1 MIPKPVVP
9 TSLVTLLLSLII
21 STTGVGQVIRTD
33 SVNLVSLDTTKVTK
47 VASKIER
54 TQRRLAMAWQ
64 TYNSD
69 STRLYFRLYSDK
81 GSTIGETLYLA
92 RAVNKVGWV
101 VLDFDVAIRNNGET
115 IVAWSEF
122 VPTTNKFNHKYCL
135 FDLAGKA
142 KGAPKN
148 LAVGITPYLKTTS
161 NSSGGFLIAWEDISG
176 WTLVQLFNEQGAAEG
191 SPLQLD
197 TDNIIAQAGIFE
209 YTDEKR
215 IHVGSMFK
223 DWSSAPSAVVR
234 AYDHL
239 GSLLNNPPTSSNAW
253 SLTTADVSF
262 GNKKTVFSFA
272 YNSATYFTMTSKVSA
287 ETANNR
293 ILVDNVA
300 AQFSQVAQND
310 NGSFG
315 MAWATTTDVR
325 MGIFH
330 SSGQKTGIPIVVPT
344 GGLTPSS
351 IDIMSGAGSEAAVVV
366 AGNSDTTAQITLQR
380 FRYQGPTETE
390 EQVVK
395 SVLAAP
401 LKFQYALSGVR
412 THVAVWQHKEP
423 TRSAIFAQVYDSLFQ
438 KKGDPINV
446 TGFISHGE
454 LYTSHFFD
462 FETAIDSIGNFMV
475 VWQSNIQDVS
485 AKQFDSDGTVKR
497 PEFKVNTSAGDIAMA
512 ARIAAS
518 PNGKFV
524 IFWRDINGKLKARL
538 FDKEGDSG
546 EKILKE
552 YVWYGDFNG
561 EMRSKN
567 RVAINN
573 RGDFVCTFRTDYYA
587 VQMLIFEASFTEI
600 AAPLHSYLMY
610 SDSNMDIVMNNN
622 QIVLSWIVDGLETGI
637 KVQRFDTRGAKIGP
651 LITADDHVES
661 LRYPSLAMNYK
672 NEFVLAYQDGTQ
684 QLQHFSSQGE
694 MIGERRRFT
703 TLSEIPEVRIS
714 QNPRGD
720 VFAVYSSDSHAVP
733 GTNTGDYNVIAK
745 GLFSAST
752 APKVYT
758 VTRTIYVG
766 ESFDFGNDKLTL
778 PGEYSHLFG
787 TDSLVVLTLEVV
799 DQVIKKA
806 QTISFDGPSVLEVGA
821 SFPLEAVAS
830 SGLVV
835 AYETSDAI
843 VAKIVDNVVTAV
855 GEGVVTITAKQPGND
870 TFSAAEPVT
879 LTITVTF
886 VTAIESPI
894 SGNATSLHPNPTTNE
909 IKVIL
914 AGFSP
919 DPPVNIRI
927 TDAMGRIVH
936 RSSVSSN
943 EETAVN
949 VENFVDGLYVV
960 HLEQGTI
967 CIERKFV
974 KR

>member
-9 TSLVTLLLSLII
+9 TTLVTLLFSLII
-21 STTGVGQVIRTD
+21 STTAVGQVIRTD
-33 SVNLVSLDTTKVTK
+33 SVNLVSLISTKVTK
-47 VASKIER
+47 VASKTDR
-54 TQRRLAMAWQ
+54 TQRLAVAWQ
-64 TYNSD
+64 TYNAD
-69 STRLYFRLYSDK
+69 STRLYFRLYSHK
-81 GSTIGETLYLA
+81 GTPISETLYLA
-92 RAVNKVGWV
+92 RSVNKVGWV
-101 VLDFDVAIRNNGET
+101 VMDFDVALRNNGET
-115 IVAWSEF
+115 VVAWSEF

-135 FDLAGKA
+135 FDVAGKA
-142 KGAPKN
+142 KGSPKN
-148 LAVGITPYLKTTS
+148 LAVGNPTPYLKTAA
-161 NSSGGFLIAWEDISG
+161 NGIGGFLIAWDDISG
-176 WTLVQLFNEQGAAEG
+176 WTLVQLFNEQGVAEG
-191 SPLQLD
+191 SPVQLD
-197 TDNIIAQAGIFE
+197 IDNIIAQAGIIE

-215 IHVGSMFK
+215 IHVGTMFK

-239 GSLLNNPPTSSNAW
+239 GSLLNNPPTSSNVW
-253 SLTTADVSF
+253 SLTTGDVSF

-330 SSGQKTGIPIVVPT
+330 SSGQKTGTPIVVAT

-351 IDIMSGAGSEAAVVV
+351 IDVMSGAGCETAVVV
-366 AGNSDTTAQITLQR
+366 AANSDTSAQITLQR
-380 FRYQGPTETE
+380 YRYQGPTETE

-412 THVAVWQHKEP
+412 THVAIWQHKEP

-454 LYTSHFFD
+454 LYTLHFFD
-462 FETAIDSIGNFMV
+462 FESAIDSIGNFMV
-475 VWQSNIQDVS
+475 VWQSSNQDVS
-485 AKQFDSDGTVKR
+485 AKQFDSDGTITR
-497 PEFKVNTSAGDIAMA
+497 PEFKVNTSAGEIAVP

-524 IFWRDINGKLKARL
+524 ISWRDTGGKVKARF
-538 FDKEGDSG
+538 FDNGADSG

-552 YVWYGDFNG
+552 NVWYNDFDG
-561 EMRSKN
+561 EMRRKN
-567 RVAINN
+567 RVVINN
-573 RGDFVCTFRTDYYA
+573 RGDFMCTFRTGYYD
-587 VQMLIFEASFTEI
+587 VQMLIFDASFIEI

-610 SDSNMDIVMNNN
+610 TDSNMDVVMNNN

-637 KVQRFDTRGAKIGP
+637 KVQRFDTRGVKIGT

-661 LRYPSLAMNYK
+661 YRYPSLAMNYK
-672 NEFVLAYQDGTQ
+672 NEFVLAYRDGTP

-694 MIGERRRFT
+694 MVGERRRFT
-703 TLSEIPEVRIS
+703 TLGEIPEVRIS
-714 QNPRGD
+714 QNSRGD
-720 VFAVYSSDSHAVP
+720 VFAVYASDGYAVP
-733 GTNTGDYNVIAK
+733 GTMTGGYNVIAK

-752 APKVYT
+752 APKVYN
-758 VTRTIYVG
+758 VTRTIYEG
-766 ESFDFGNDKLTL
+766 ESFDFANDKLTL

-787 TDSLVVLTLEVV
+787 ADSLVVLTLKVT
-799 DQVIKKA
+799 DQVIKNA

-835 AYETSDAI
+835 TYETSDAA

-855 GEGVVTITAKQPGND
+855 GEGAVTITAKQPGND
-870 TFSAAEPVT
+870 TFAAAEPVT

-914 AGFSP
+914 VGFSP

-936 RSSVSSN
+936 RSAVSAN
-943 EETAVN
+943 EETTVN

-967 CIERKFV
+967 GIERKFV

>member
-9 TSLVTLLLSLII
+9 TTLVTLLLSLII
-21 STTGVGQVIRTD
+21 LTTGVGQVIRTD
-33 SVNLVSLDTTKVTK
+33 SVNLVSLISTKVTK
-47 VASKIER
+47 VASKTDR
-54 TQRRLAMAWQ
+54 TKRLAMAWQ
-64 TYNSD
+64 TYNAD
-69 STRLYFRLYSDK
+69 STRLYFRLYSQK
-81 GSTIGETLYLA
+81 GTPIGETLYLA
-92 RAVNKVGWV
+92 RSVNKVGWV
-101 VLDFDVAIRNNGET
+101 VMDFDVAIRNNGET
-115 IVAWSEF
+115 VVAWSEF

-135 FDLAGKA
+135 FDLTGKA

-148 LAVGITPYLKTTS
+148 LAVGNPIPYLKTAA
-161 NSSGGFLIAWEDISG
+161 NGIGGFLTAWDDISG
-176 WTLVQLFNEQGAAEG
+176 WTLVQLFNEQGVAEG

-197 TDNIIAQAGIFE
+197 IDNIIAQAGIIE

-215 IHVGSMFK
+215 IHVGTMFK

-239 GSLLNNPPTSSNAW
+239 GSLLNNPPTSSNVW
-253 SLTTADVSF
+253 SVTTGDVSF

-287 ETANNR
+287 STANNR

-315 MAWATTTDVR
+315 MAWATTSDVR

-330 SSGQKTGIPIVVPT
+330 SSGQKTGTPIVVPT
-344 GGLTPSS
+344 AGLTPSS
-351 IDIMSGAGSEAAVVV
+351 IDVMSGAGSEAAVVV

-390 EQVVK
+390 EEVIK
-395 SVLAAP
+395 SVIAAP

-438 KKGDPINV
+438 KKGDAINV

-454 LYTSHFFD
+454 LYYSYLFD
-462 FETAIDSIGNFMV
+462 FESAIDSVGNFMV
-475 VWQSNIQDVS
+475 VWQTNNKDVR
-485 AKQFDSDGTVKR
+485 AKQFYPEGTVKR
-497 PEFKVNTSAGDIAMA
+497 PEFAVNTGAGDIAMP

-538 FDKEGDSG
+538 FDKEADSG

-552 YVWYGDFNG
+552 YVWYGEYYG
-561 EMRSKN
+561 QYRSKN

-587 VQMLIFEASFTEI
+587 VQMLIFNATLAEVAS
-600 AAPLHSYLMY
+600 PLHSNLMY
-610 SDSNMDIVMNNN
+610 TDSNYDIVINNH
-622 QIVLSWIVDGLETGI
+622 QIVMSWAVDGLETGI
-637 KVQRFDTRGAKIGP
+637 KVQRFDTRGAKIGT
-651 LITADDHVES
+651 LVTADDNVDD
-661 LRYPSLAMNYK
+661 LRYPSLAMNHN
-672 NEFVLAYQDGTQ
+672 NEFVLAYQDDTQ
-684 QLQHFSSQGE
+684 QLQRFSSQGV
-694 MIGERRRFT
+694 MVGERRRFT
-703 TLSEIPEVRIS
+703 TLGEISEVRIS

-720 VFAVYSSDSHAVP
+720 VFAVYSSDGHAVP

-752 APKVYT
+752 APKVYN
-758 VTRTIYVG
+758 VTRTIYEG

-787 TDSLVVLTLEVV
+787 TDSLVVLTLEVT
-799 DQVIKKA
+799 DQVIKKT
-806 QTISFDGPSVLEVGA
+806 QTISFDGPLVLVVGA
-821 SFPLEAVAS
+821 SFPLQAVAS

-835 AYETSDAI
+835 AYETSNAA
-843 VAKIVDNVVTAV
+843 VAQIVDGVVTAV

-870 TFSAAEPVT
+870 TFAAAEPVT

-886 VTAIESPI
+886 VTAVESSI
-894 SGNATSLHPNPTTNE
+894 TGNATSLYPNPATNQ
-909 IKVIL
+909 VTL
-914 AGFSP
+914 ALNGFSP
-919 DPPVNIRI
+919 GTPVNIRI
-927 TDAMGRIVH
+927 ADAKGTIVH
-936 RSSVSSN
+936 RSSVPAN
-943 EETAVN
+943 EAATVN
-949 VENFVDGLYVV
+949 VENFVVGLYAV
-960 HLEQGTI
+960 HLDQGTI
-967 CIERKFV
+967 HIGRRFV